1 MKQSCHV
8 YGYGNII
15 SKPQIEHI
23 AWQLY
28 HIFRIVIEL
37 GYFSV
42 VNTEGGSSAS
52 SVW

>member
-1 MKQSCHV
+1 MKELYHV

-15 SKPQIEHI
+15 SETQLEHI

-28 HIFRIVIEL
+28 HIFRIAIVL

-42 VNTEGGSSAS
+42 VSTERGSSA
-52 SVW
+52 